1 MSDTAISSLIAAPS
15 SLCSARFMPEINHFA
30 FSVHSTLHGIRIDSF
45 LVRQLRNYTPFRMQR
60 IVRCGAATVDGEV
73 APLSRRVRRGERV
86 TVRLVEPPDKLF
98 DPEPLPLDV
107 LFEDDSLIAVNK
119 PAGLITHPVGRR
131 QTGTLCN
138 AIQHHLDRQTGLRGI
153 LRPGIV
159 HRLDRMTSGV
169 LVVAKDFL
177 AHKRLSIQFQRNQ
190 VRKEYLAIVE
200 GTPEPDMGEIDRPIG
215 LLAGGNS
222 ILMTAH
228 PDARDPKPART
239 WFEVVRR
246 FDRTTLL
253 RAVPLTGRIHQ
264 IRVHLAA
271 IGHPVVGD
279 EFYGPF
285 GEIRAARFDRPRDG
299 DVADAA
305 SFGPEAGSF
314 RHEEGPETEPRHL
327 LHAATISFEH
337 PGTRTTVTVTA
348 PLPECFRG

>member
-1 MSDTAISSLIAAPS
+1 MT
-15 SLCSARFMPEINHFA
+15 EINHFA
-30 FSVHSTLHGIRIDSF
+30 FSVHAALHGIRIDSF

-60 IVRCGAATVDGEV
+60 IVRSGAVSVDGQPVEL
-73 APLSRRVRRGERV
+73 AHRVRRDERV

-119 PAGLITHPVGRR
+119 PAGLIAHPVGRR

-159 HRLDRMTSGV
+159 HRLDRLTSGV

-190 VRKEYLAIVE
+190 VRKEYLAVVE
-200 GTPEPDMGEIDRPIG
+200 GVVEADSGEIDRPIG
-215 LLAGGNS
+215 LLPGGNS
-222 ILMTAH
+222 ILMTAR
-228 PDARDPKPART
+228 PDARNPKPART
-239 WFEVVRR
+239 RFEVVQR
-246 FDRTTLL
+246 FERTTLL

-264 IRVHLAA
+264 IRVHLSA

-279 EFYGPF
+279 EFYGPY
-285 GEIRAARFDRPRDG
+285 GEIRAVRFDRPRGDG
-299 DVADAA
+299 AR
-305 SFGPEAGSF
+305 PEN
-314 RHEEGPETEPRHL
+314 ETRHL
-327 LHAATISFEH
+327 LHAAEIAFEH
-337 PGTRTTVTVTA
+337 PVTRTTVTVTA
-348 PLPECFRG
+348 PLPKGFHA

>member
-1 MSDTAISSLIAAPS
+1 MNEFTFTVHDT
-15 SLCSARFMPEINHFA
+15 F
-30 FSVHSTLHGIRIDSF
+30 HGIRIDSF

-60 IVRCGAATVDGEV
+60 IVRSGAVCVEGKPVELAH
-73 APLSRRVRRGERV
+73 RVRREERV

-98 DPEPLPLDV
+98 DPEPLPLEV

-119 PAGLITHPVGRR
+119 PAGLIAHPVGRR

-190 VRKEYLAIVE
+190 VRKAYLAIVE
-200 GTPEPDMGEIDRPIG
+200 GIVEADRGDIDRPLG
-215 LLAGGNS
+215 LIPGGNS
-222 ILMTAH
+222 ILMTTRS
-228 PDARDPKPART
+228 DARDPKPART
-239 WFEVVRR
+239 QFEVLQR
-246 FDRTTLL
+246 FGDSTLIH
-253 RAVPLTGRIHQ
+253 AVPLTGRIHQ

-285 GEIRAARFDRPRDG
+285 GEIRAARFEVLGRRER
-299 DVADAA
+299 ATRTLAA
-305 SFGPEAGSF
+305 SGSLSDADDGADH
-314 RHEEGPETEPRHL
+314 RARHL
-327 LHAATISFEH
+327 LHASVISFEH
-337 PGTRTTVTVTA
+337 PVTRNPITVTA
-348 PLPECFRG
+348 PMPEDFAC